1 MAASKRMTG
10 KEARDVED
18 GLNDLLADR
27 GIEVVE
33 LRGVV
38 PGKAG
43 AVVAVVDVAGFA
55 AGFVAAAKDDG
66 GVGLLEVVVFDLDLD
81 AAVVRRGRGR

>member
-1 MAASKRMTG
+1 VALGQGHGGVEADDG
-10 KEARDVED
+10 KEARDVQD
-18 GLNDLLADR
+18 GLDDLLADG

-33 LRGVV
+33 LGGVV

-55 AGFVAAAKDDG
+55 GGVVAARKTT
-66 GVGLLEVVVFDLDLD
+66 
-81 AAVVRRGRGR
+81 AASVCSK